1 MIPVTKLRN
10 GVTFEESGAPYRA
23 TKYEH
28 THMSRGGGT
37 VKVKARNLHT
47 GAMANLTYKSTAYV
61 EEIDVLRKKMQYLY
75 EDEGTLLF
83 MDSTSFEQLGLA
95 REVAGSQANFLAD
108 GEDVWVVI
116 WSFDGAQDKEDVI
129 LDLDL
134 PPNLVFEIADT
145 GSDEKGNSA
154 TNVYKPATLTNGLN
168 VKVPLFMKV
177 GDKVRVDTRTG
188 EYVERVSE

>member
-1 MIPVTKLRN
+1 MLPVTKLRN
-10 GVTFEESGAPYRA
+10 GVTFEENGIPYRA

-47 GAMANLTYKSTAYV
+47 GAVANLTYKSTAYV
-61 EEIDVLRKKMQYLY
+61 EEIEVLKKKLQFLY
-75 EDEGTLLF
+75 KDEGNLLF
-83 MDSTSFEQLGLA
+83 MDPTSFEQLLMPAELA
-95 REVAGSQANFLAD
+95 GQQAAFLVD
-108 GEDVWVVI
+108 GEDVWVVML
-116 WSFDGAQDKEDVI
+116 DEQI

-134 PPNLVFEIADT
+134 PPNLVFEIAET
-145 GSDEKGNSA
+145 GPGEKGNSA
-154 TNVYKPATLTNGLN
+154 TNVFKQATLTNGLN
-168 VKVPLFMKV
+168 VKVPLFIKQ